1 MESRSG
7 LRDLW
12 STSGLDRT
20 AAFSDAVLAI
30 AMTILVLDLKAP
42 DVAGRREYDAALLAA
57 LPQFYGFA
65 LSFGLLCLLWMA
77 HHARLSA
84 LKRIDAGLLGWN
96 CAMLFFAALTPLPT
110 SMLFGRSYGSPV
122 PPVFYALVMSCT
134 WLCLNGMWRHAWRA
148 GLMADDVSA
157 RTYRGALLS
166 TLPTTAVFLISV
178 PFAFIPGF
186 ASWTPLLWVLAL
198 PVNVV
203 VERLVGAGRDS
214 RIPETGAD
222 DG

>member
-42 DVAGRREYDAALLAA
+42 DVAGRHEYDAALLAA

-84 LKRIDAGLLGWN
+84 LKRIDAGLLGSSAGATARPSRRCSTPWPCPARG
-96 CAMLFFAALTPLPT
+96 CA
-110 SMLFGRSYGSPV
+110 
-122 PPVFYALVMSCT
+122 
-134 WLCLNGMWRHAWRA
+134 
-148 GLMADDVSA
+148 
-157 RTYRGALLS
+157 
-166 TLPTTAVFLISV
+166 
-178 PFAFIPGF
+178 
-186 ASWTPLLWVLAL
+186 
-198 PVNVV
+198 
-203 VERLVGAGRDS
+203 
-214 RIPETGAD
+214 
-222 DG
+222 

>member
-7 LRDLW
+7 LRDLR
-12 STSGLDRT
+12 SASGPDRT

-42 DVAGRREYDAALLAA
+42 DVAGRREYDAAVLAA

-110 SMLFGRSYGSPV
+110 SMLFGRS
-122 PPVFYALVMSCT
+122 
-134 WLCLNGMWRHAWRA
+134 
-148 GLMADDVSA
+148 
-157 RTYRGALLS
+157 
-166 TLPTTAVFLISV
+166 
-178 PFAFIPGF
+178 
-186 ASWTPLLWVLAL
+186 
-198 PVNVV
+198 
-203 VERLVGAGRDS
+203 
-214 RIPETGAD
+214 
-222 DG
+222 

>member
-7 LRDLW
+7 LRDLR
-12 STSGLDRT
+12 SAFGLDRT
-20 AAFSDAVLAI
+20 VAFSDAVLAI

-42 DVAGRREYDAALLAA
+42 DVAGRREYDAAVLAA

-110 SMLFGRSYGSPV
+110 SMLFGRSYGSPI

-134 WLCLNGMWRHAWRA
+134 WLCLNGMWRHARRA
-148 GLMADDVSA
+148 GLMADTVCA
-157 RTYRGALLS
+157 QTYRGALLS
-166 TLPTTAVFLISV
+166 TLPTTAIFLVSV

-186 ASWTPLLWVLAL
+186 ASRTPLLWVFAL
-198 PVNVV
+198 PVNIV
-203 VERLVGAGRDS
+203 VERLTGVGRGS
-214 RIPETGAD
+214 RVPEADAD